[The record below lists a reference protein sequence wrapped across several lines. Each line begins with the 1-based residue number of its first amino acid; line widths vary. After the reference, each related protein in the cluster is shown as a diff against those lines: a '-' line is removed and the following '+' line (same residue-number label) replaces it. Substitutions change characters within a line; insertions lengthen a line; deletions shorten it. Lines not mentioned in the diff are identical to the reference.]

1 MDKFRPV
8 WVPGPAIILPFPHRA
23 VRAWI
28 VAPLVGDCNKWMAQ
42 LVGAPVIGETRT
54 EVGHFAQIEMI
65 VKGPNV
71 RRGLPI
77 YFRDRPEGYR
87 ERRA

>member
-1 MDKFRPV
+1 MDEFRPP
-8 WVPGPAIILPFPHRA
+8 WEPGPAEILQFPHRA

-28 VAPLVGDCNKWMAQ
+28 VSPIMGDCNKWMAQ
-42 LVGAPVIGETRT
+42 LVGAPVIGPTRT
-54 EVGHFAQIEMI
+54 EVAHFSQIEMM

-77 YFRDRPEGYR
+77 YFRDRPDLR
-87 ERRA
+87 ARRKP